1 MIGFEI
7 IIHIIILLY
16 EIISSKIMCRGAIN
30 GKHTFFQNY
39 RYVFV
44 IQQYGRPMWNI

>member
-16 EIISSKIMCRGAIN
+16 EIISCKIIRRGAST

-39 RYVFV
+39 RYVFEN
-44 IQQYGRPMWNI
+44 QQNVRPMWNI